1 MKYSIVTIFLFS
13 TLLHAEQINQEIL
26 DIIAQDEEII
36 VHTEY
41 EKVQDKG
48 VEELKKPIQ
57 VQQIS
62 EETVTPLPRQEKI
75 EKPNIVQK
83 TNIRKTV
90 PRKSVTRS
98 YKKESERRQMLRKAK
113 YLKKKYELALI
124 KFENWE
130 AKKELLKTAFHK
142 KNGRLDTEFG
152 EGNSYGKKRAQ
163 KRAREYYHSLDV
175 EERHIEERVDDAYVK
190 LTEIQDAFLFKY
202 AVPLTDEEMNG
213 EDAPA
218 IEDKTQKIE
227 MLNEYISERSA
238 WKICWE
244 KANELDKVNRVA
256 RSIEKLFPKSN
267 LTQNKISDKI
277 NQNKAQMQAHVN
289 KYQSIELEYRTKYG
303 ISISS
308 SERAAVM
315 LDNINKN

>member
-1 MKYSIVTIFLFS
+1 MKYSIVAVFLFS
-13 TLLHAEQINQEIL
+13 TLLHSEQINQEIL

-41 EKVQDKG
+41 EKVQDEG
-48 VEELKKPIQ
+48 IGQLEEPIQ
-57 VQQIS
+57 VQQKS
-62 EETVTPLPRQEKI
+62 EEIVTPLAREEKN
-75 EKPNIVQK
+75 EKPKIVQK
-83 TNIRKTV
+83 TNIRKAT
-90 PRKSVTRS
+90 PRKSMTRS

-113 YLKKKYELALI
+113 YLKKKYEVALI

-130 AKKELLKTAFHK
+130 AKKELLKTTFHK
-142 KNGRLDTEFG
+142 KNGRQDTEFG

-163 KRAREYYHSLDV
+163 KRTREYYHSLDIQ
-175 EERHIEERVDDAYVK
+175 ERHIEERVDDAYVK
-190 LTEIQDAFLFKY
+190 LTEVQDEFLFQY

-213 EDAPA
+213 QDAPT

-227 MLNEYISERSA
+227 MLNAYITESSA

-244 KANELDKVNRVA
+244 KANEFDKVNRVA
-256 RSIEKLFPKSN
+256 HSIEKLFPKSN
-267 LTQNKISDKI
+267 LTQNKISDKM
-277 NQNKAQMQAHVN
+277 NQNKVQMQAHVN
-289 KYQSIELEYRTKYG
+289 KYQNIELEYRTKYG

-308 SERAAVM
+308 SERAVVI